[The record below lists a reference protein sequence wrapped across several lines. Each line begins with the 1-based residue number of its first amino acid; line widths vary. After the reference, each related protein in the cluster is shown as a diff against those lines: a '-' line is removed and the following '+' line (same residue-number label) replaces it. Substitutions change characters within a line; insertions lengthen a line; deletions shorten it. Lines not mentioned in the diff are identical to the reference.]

1 MQTICGIS
9 IEDDKAFLSFA
20 NIKKKTLMPLAGK
33 EIALTLEQD
42 FIKKLK
48 NNIETIERTIVEVE
62 QKYST
67 SVIKIFI
74 ELPPNLAQELEI
86 NETIVFSK
94 KKKIK
99 TAVINYVKKYIENKF
114 LEWDHHCIHNIILN
128 CQTEGIRA
136 KTVPLGILTN
146 KIRVNALLIYV
157 KDAFYKE
164 ISDIFYNIE
173 RNLAGFVAHKIS
185 ILSEGAGSFQ
195 NKQIVISVNNFKS
208 YVVIQDGKGKIV
220 EKTFDFSIKEIIKE
234 LSDKYSISPV
244 LSFQILAR
252 YGSFKTI
259 PYFKEITIKK
269 EDSYLNLSIKVLGNF
284 LKEIFSKNIKSI
296 IDNSFENIKTEEQS
310 DFVFTFIGPLTTKDG
325 FYNYIRQLLPYD
337 IEVPVDRH
345 ESSSFGCAYYGYR
358 KPLERNHKE
367 ERSFLAKIKKVY
379 HEYF

>member
-9 IEDDKAFLSFA
+9 IEEDKAFLSFA
-20 NIKKKTLMPLAGK
+20 NIKKKTLIPLAEK
-33 EIALTLEQD
+33 EALLTTEQD

-48 NNIETIERTIVEVE
+48 TNIGTIERVIAEVE

-74 ELPPNLAQELEI
+74 ELPPDSAQELEI

-99 TAVINYVKKYIENKF
+99 PVAVNYVKKYIENRF
-114 LEWDHHCIHNIILN
+114 LEWDQHCIHNIILN
-128 CQTEGIRA
+128 CQTEGICA

-146 KIRVNALLIYV
+146 KIRINALLIYV

-173 RNLAGFVAHKIS
+173 RNLAGLVAHKIS
-185 ILSEGAGSFQ
+185 ILSTGATSFRK
-195 NKQIVISVNNFKS
+195 KQIVININNFKS
-208 YVVIQDGKGKIV
+208 YVVIQDGKGKIF
-220 EKTFDFSIKEIIKE
+220 EKIFDFSIKEIIKE
-234 LSDKYSISPV
+234 LSDKYLISPV
-244 LSFQILAR
+244 LSSQILTR

-269 EDSYLNLSIKVLGNF
+269 EDSYLNLSTKALGNF
-284 LKEIFSKNIKSI
+284 LKEIFSKNIESI
-296 IDNSFENIKTEEQS
+296 IDNSFENIKAEEQS

-325 FYNYIRQLLPYD
+325 FYNYIRHLLPYNVM
-337 IEVPVDRH
+337 VPVDRH
-345 ESSSFGCAYYGYR
+345 QSSSFGCAYYGYR
-358 KPLERNHKE
+358 KPLERNYKG
-367 ERSFLAKIKKVY
+367 ERSFLTKIKKVY
-379 HEYF
+379 QEYF